1 MLPETERLELED
13 QLKHDIQSTGVLP
26 RHVAV
31 IMDGNGR
38 WAKLRR
44 RPRVFGHL
52 AGRHAVREV
61 VRGSRELG
69 IEVLTLYTFSVEN
82 WQRPPTEVSALMR
95 ILQQTLGEQREEM
108 KEKGIRLRVL
118 GRMDDLPPAV
128 QATLRETTEY
138 LQGGRDMVLNLA
150 LSYGGRPEIV
160 RATRLIAEAVRD
172 GTLDPARIDEAT
184 VARHLYTQDLPDPD
198 LLIRTSGEFRISNFL
213 IWQTA
218 YSEIWVTDVL
228 WPDFKREHLFRA
240 VLDYQRRERRFG
252 RIR

>member
-13 QLKHDIQSTGVLP
+13 QLKHDIQSIGVLP

-38 WAKLRR
+38 WAKQRR

-95 ILQQTLGEQREEM
+95 ILQQTLGEQRDEM
-108 KEKGIRLRVL
+108 REKGIRLRVL

-128 QATLRETTEY
+128 QATLAETTEY
-138 LQGGRDMVLNLA
+138 LKGGQDMVLNLA

-160 RATRLIAEAVRD
+160 RATRLIAEAARD
-172 GTLDPARIDEAT
+172 GTLDPAMIDEAT
-184 VARHLYTQDLPDPD
+184 VARYLYTKGLPDPD